1 MCLTPTNNLADIT
14 DKTYRVI
21 KQYLWEFQKK
31 VHHKTKIKVLVKH
44 RKPKA
49 SENSSNG
56 ERLFNQLLTVYIIL
70 H

>member
-1 MCLTPTNNLADIT
+1 MCLTPTNNLANVT

-31 VHHKTKIKVLVKH
+31 VYHKTKIKVFLKH
-44 RKPKA
+44 RKPIA
-49 SENSSNG
+49 SLNSSNG
-56 ERLFNQLLTVYIIL
+56 LRLFNQLLTVYITL